1 MIDCENLT
9 IGYGET
15 VAVNGMNLHIHEGEK
30 VSVVG
35 ASGCGKT
42 SLLHGLAG
50 IIAPL
55 SGHIAIHRRPVSG
68 IREGTAIILQK
79 DGLFPWKT
87 VYGNVVVGLSQGR
100 VSDDEEALVMAT
112 LDELGLKALS
122 DRYLHQLSGGQRQR
136 VAIARAL
143 VQRPDLLLM
152 DEPTGALDMMS
163 KEQFQ
168 DRMHRLYERHAMT
181 SVIVTHD
188 IEEAVYLG
196 QRIVVMAEGRIKA
209 IIQNEHWGKEGLRED
224 MAFYEKCLGVRQVM
238 QS

>member
-9 IGYGET
+9 IRYGET
-15 VAVNGMNLHIHEGEK
+15 IAVNAVHLHIHEGEK

-42 SLLHGLAG
+42 SLLHALAG

-55 SGHIAIHRRPVSG
+55 SGHVAIHRRPVPG

-100 VSDDEEALVMAT
+100 VSDKEAERVMAT
-112 LDELGLKALS
+112 LDELGLKPLS

-168 DRMHRLYERHAMT
+168 DRMHRLYEHHAMT

-196 QRIVVMAEGRIKA
+196 QRIVVMAQGRIKA
-209 IIQNEHWGKEGLRED
+209 IIPNEHWGKEGLRED
-224 MAFYEKCLGVRQVM
+224 MVFYEKCLGVRQVM